1 MEPTQFGPSWLSFR
15 WLVLLTSVLVLVTSA
30 GFAGVSKKDLQKLPP
45 TYREWL
51 THDVPYII
59 TNEERSAFLLLTTDE
74 ARDKF
79 IERFWE
85 IRNPNPG
92 SPTNS
97 YKEDIYRRIAYA
109 NQWYGEG
116 NLEGWRTDRGRV
128 YITLG
133 KPQQVGKY
141 LGFANIRPMEIW
153 FYSNDHPAL
162 PPFFYVLFYQR
173 EAGDPFRIYSP
184 FMDGPEKLVTGASGA
199 TDNDRVASWKE
210 IDHDAGREVSR
221 TTLSLLPN
229 EPVDMDT
236 ATSSLASDM
245 MLNNIRDLANHP
257 LNKEM
262 LKQRRNL
269 LESVSHRVIL
279 GAEYLDVLTVPLVAA
294 SGETNLHYVLRLKRP
309 ADFSIKE
316 DSNHRYYYSALVTA
330 RVRTADGKLI
340 FTQERKLSEYV
351 DDKQYILVKNRV
363 FGYEGLLPLPPG
375 KYKLEFQL
383 ADDLQHTSFRA
394 ERDVVVP
401 DRPTDALRI
410 TEVVPFTEA
419 AAGQPAYMPF
429 SAAGVRFTPAM
440 EGLTLYPGRDLQ
452 FFYQLWAPA
461 TAATTDGNLQVEYA
475 YGRMGMHDTQTL
487 TEEVSRNQFDANGT
501 LISGKKIPTDK
512 LPPGAYRM
520 AITVSDPAIHGRS
533 VASFQFRIADA
544 GASPPVWDI
553 SDPEAAQDVQKGTR
567 EYQRSLCYALAGDQ
581 QQAIA
586 YLDKAYSK
594 NREELTRDKLVSLL
608 YSGQAFGKVADLYR
622 QGGVTPETDEQTILE
637 MAESL
642 NRLGQVGK
650 SIQLLESA
658 LPGRQSSAL
667 YLGLSRY
674 YRASGDTQKAL
685 QMEEKAKTI
694 AAPQPT
700 T

>member
-1 MEPTQFGPSWLSFR
+1 MESTQFGPSWLSLR

-30 GFAGVSKKDLQKLPP
+30 GFAGVSKKDLQKLPQ
-45 TYREWL
+45 TYRQWL
-51 THDVPYII
+51 TRDVTYIA
-59 TNEERSAFLLLTTDE
+59 TDDEKSAFVLLTTDAE
-74 ARDKF
+74 RDKF
-79 IERFWE
+79 MARFWE

-97 YKEDIYRRIAYA
+97 YEEEIYSRIAYA
-109 NQWYGEG
+109 DQWYGQG
-116 NLEGWRTDRGRV
+116 GLEGWRTDRGRV

-133 KPQQVGKY
+133 KPQQVAKY

-162 PPFFYVLFYQR
+162 PPFFYVVFYQKD
-173 EAGDPFRIYSP
+173 AGDAFRLYSP
-184 FMDGPEKLVTGASGA
+184 YMDGPANLTTGGGFE
-199 TDNDRVASWKE
+199 NDPVSSWNL

-221 TTLSLLPN
+221 TVLSLIPN
-229 EPVDMDT
+229 EPVDTQT
-236 ATSSLASDM
+236 ATASLTSDV
-245 MLNNIRDLANHP
+245 MLNNIRNLANHP
-257 LNKEM
+257 LNKQL
-262 LKQRRNL
+262 LKERRNL
-269 LESVSHRVIL
+269 LDSVSHRIVL
-279 GAEYLDVLTVPLVAA
+279 GSEYLDVLTVPLVSAA
-294 SGETNLHYVLRLKRP
+294 GETNLHYVVRLKRP
-309 ADFSIKE
+309 ADFSLKE
-316 DSNHRYYYSALVTA
+316 DSNHRYYYSAIVTA
-330 RVRTADGKLI
+330 RVRTGEGKLI

-351 DDKQYILVKNRV
+351 DDKQYITVKNRV
-363 FGYEGLLPLPPG
+363 FGFEGLLPLPPG

-383 ADDLQHTSFRA
+383 GDEIQHTSFRA
-394 ERDVVVP
+394 ARDVVVP
-401 DRPTDALRI
+401 DRPTDGLRI

-419 AAGQPAYMPF
+419 ASGQPAYLPF
-429 SAAGVRFTPAM
+429 SVAGVRFTPAM
-440 EGLTLYPGRDLQ
+440 EGLTLLPGRDLE

-461 TAATTDGNLQVEYA
+461 ADSTNAGNLKVEYA
-475 YGRMGMHDTQTL
+475 YGRMGMRDTQTL
-487 TEEVSRNQFDANGT
+487 SEEVSRDQFDANGT
-501 LISGKKIPTDK
+501 LISGKKIPTAK

-533 VASFQFRIADA
+533 VASFQFSVADREV
-544 GASPPVWDI
+544 SPPVWDI

-567 EYQRSLCYALAGDQ
+567 EYQRALCYILAGNQ

-586 YLDKAYSK
+586 YLDRAYSRS
-594 NREELTRDKLVSLL
+594 REELTRDKLVELL
-608 YSGQAFGKVADLYR
+608 YSGQAFGKVVELYQ
-622 QGGVTPETDEQTILE
+622 QGGVTAQTDEQTILE

-674 YRASGDTQKAL
+674 YQASGNTQKAA
-685 QMEEKAKTI
+685 QMEEKAKAI
-694 AAPQPT
+694 AATQPT

>member
-1 MEPTQFGPSWLSFR
+1 M
-15 WLVLLTSVLVLVTSA
+15 LVTSA
-30 GFAGVSKKDLQKLPP
+30 GWAGVSKKDLQKLPP

-51 THDVPYII
+51 TRDVAYIA
-59 TNEERSAFLLLTTDE
+59 TDEEKAAFVRLTTDAE
-74 ARDKF
+74 RDKF

-97 YKEDIYRRIAYA
+97 YKEEIYRRIAYA
-109 NQWYGEG
+109 NQWFGQG
-116 NLEGWRTDRGRV
+116 GLEGWRTDRGRV

-162 PPFFYVLFYQR
+162 PPFFYVLFYER
-173 EAGDPFRIYSP
+173 EDSDEFRLYSP
-184 FMDGPEKLVTGASGA
+184 FMDGPQKLVTGGGFEN
-199 TDNDRVASWKE
+199 DNVSAWKQ

-221 TTLSLLPN
+221 TTLSLIPS

-245 MLNNIRDLANHP
+245 LLNNIRNLANHP

-262 LKQRRNL
+262 LRQRRNL
-269 LESVSHRVIL
+269 LEAVSHRVIL
-279 GAEYLDVLTVPLVAA
+279 GAEYLDVLTVPLVAP

-309 ADFSIKE
+309 ADFSVRE
-316 DSNHRYYYSALVTA
+316 DEKHRYYYSAVATA
-330 RVRTADGKLI
+330 RVSTPAGRLI
-340 FTQERKLSEYV
+340 FRQERKLSQYV
-351 DDKQYILVKNRV
+351 DDKQYIRVKNRV

-375 KYKLEFQL
+375 KYKVEFQL

-394 ERDVVVP
+394 EREVVVP
-401 DRPTDALRI
+401 DRPAGGLRI

-419 AAGQPAYMPF
+419 ASGQPPYMPF

-440 EGLTLYPGRDLQ
+440 EGLTLNPGHDLQ

-461 TAATTDGNLQVEYA
+461 SESNAANDGNLQVEYA

-487 TEEVSRNQFDANGT
+487 KEEVSRAQFDSNGT
-501 LISGKKIPTDK
+501 LINGKRIPTDK
-512 LPPGAYRM
+512 LPPGDYRM
-520 AITVSDPAIHGRS
+520 AITVTDPATHGRS
-533 VASFQFRIADA
+533 VASFQFRVTD
-544 GASPPVWDI
+544 GQASPPVWDI
-553 SDPEAAQDVQKGTR
+553 SDPEAAEDVQKGMR
-567 EYQRSLCYALAGDQ
+567 EYQRALCYSLAGNQ
-581 QQAIA
+581 RQAIT
-586 YLDKAYSK
+586 YLDRAYSK
-594 NREELTRDKLVSLL
+594 DHEERTRDKLIDLL
-608 YSGQAFGKVADLYR
+608 YSDQAFGRVAELYQ
-622 QGGVTPETDEQTILE
+622 QGGVSPQTDEQTILE

-674 YRASGDTQKAL
+674 YQAAGDTQKAS
-685 QMEEKAKTI
+685 QMEQKAKTMT
-694 AAPQPT
+694 AAQPT